1 MVGSLGTLAFKIIAQ
16 DETAEGTEKASANF
30 TKAAVAIGSAMAAIG
45 GASLKFIDYSKEM
58 NANYNV
64 LSVQTGIAADEF
76 RNLALETADVS
87 FPLESVNSTFDL
99 LVRSGLKT
107 KEEIQATANAFDN
120 LADATGSDA
129 AIVAQQLIPA
139 FNAFGIPLQNA
150 GQYTD
155 QLTYLMRN
163 TTITMEDFSSTIDK
177 LAPDMSTLGLSM
189 DQTVAILKAMSDKG
203 IQGAAATR
211 EFRAAVSAADGD
223 INLLLESLG
232 LTADQL
238 KPYQEEISKSTG
250 LTDKFAE
257 AANTEFSLLDKLKAG
272 WSELQLRIGD
282 SLEPME
288 NAFGAMTAIG
298 SIMAGLAPTMTMFSG
313 VQWGT
318 LIPTLWG
325 HATAAWAAVAPYLAI
340 LAPILLVIGVL
351 YILEKKFGL
360 VTKTIKILSDG
371 FKVLVSWFKDLPNG
385 FNNVIKIF
393 DTLKNA
399 FDQVINFIKN
409 LMPVFKEAGK
419 NILKNLIDGIITLI
433 NKPYDL
439 IFAALKKIRNLL
451 PFSPAKEGPLS
462 KPVSW
467 ESYLVDP
474 LEKLNPKLKT
484 SLSNGLTV
492 NSAIP
497 AANSNTGNTFVEINV
512 GPVTI
517 SKTEDIYK
525 LAEAI
530 KSVFQEEQVRK
541 GVRSV

>member
-1 MVGSLGTLAFKIIAQ
+1 MLGSLGTLAFKIIAQ

-45 GASLKFIDYSKEM
+45 VASLKFIDYSKEM

-64 LSVQTGIAADEF
+64 LSVQAGIAADEF

-87 FPLESVNSTFDL
+87 FPLERVNSTFDL

-223 INLLLESLG
+223 INLLLESL
-232 LTADQL
+232 
-238 KPYQEEISKSTG
+238 
-250 LTDKFAE
+250 
-257 AANTEFSLLDKLKAG
+257 
-272 WSELQLRIGD
+272 
-282 SLEPME
+282 EPME

-325 HATAAWAAVAPYLAI
+325 HATAAWAAVAPYLTI

-351 YILEKKFGL
+351 CILEKKFGL

-371 FKVLVSWFKDLPNG
+371 FKVLVSWFKDVPNG